1 MPERAKVRFRLS
13 PESFRTVTNHPVVRA
28 KAVEIARR
36 IAAAATAIADAEQVD
51 TDVAVEID
59 VSTGTRPQGRGYAR
73 VTSSNVDAEHGTA
86 ATPRRRV
93 LGRASGLPY
102 NP

>member
-1 MPERAKVRFRLS
+1 MARAKVRFKIS
-13 PESFRTVTNHPVVRA
+13 ANSFREVTNLPVVQA
-28 KAVEIARR
+28 KCQQVAER
-36 IAAAATAIADAEQVD
+36 IASAAVGIAAGEDVD
-51 TDVAVEID
+51 TDITVE
-59 VSTGTRPQGRGYAR
+59 TGTRPSGRGYAR
-73 VTSSNVDAEHGTA
+73 VTSSNADAEHGTA

>member
-1 MPERAKVRFRLS
+1 MAKARVRFKLS
-13 PESFRTVTNHPVVRA
+13 SDSFRTVTNLPSVRA
-28 KAVEIARR
+28 KCAEVAERIAGTAVA
-36 IAAAATAIADAEQVD
+36 IAAAEEVD
-51 TDVAVEID
+51 TTVTVE
-59 VSTGTRPQGRGYAR
+59 TGTRSGGRGYAR

-93 LGRASGLPY
+93 LGRATGMPY

>member
-1 MPERAKVRFRLS
+1 MGRSRARATFRLS
-13 PESFRTVTNHPVVRA
+13 PNSFREVSNLPVVRA
-28 KAVEIARR
+28 KCEQVAHRVASAAVG
-36 IAAAATAIADAEQVD
+36 IAAAEDVD
-51 TDVAVEID
+51 TEVTVE
-59 VSTGTRPQGRGYAR
+59 TGTRPGGRGYAR
-73 VTSSNVDAEHGTA
+73 VVSSNADAEHGTA

>member
-1 MPERAKVRFRLS
+1 MAKARARFRIS
-13 PESFRTVTNHPVVRA
+13 PTSFQTIANLPAVVDKCA
-28 KAVEIARR
+28 EVAER
-36 IAAAATAIADAEQVD
+36 IADATVAIAAAEQVD
-51 TDVAVEID
+51 TVVTVE
-59 VSTGTRPQGRGYAR
+59 TGTRPGGRGFAR
-73 VTSSNVDAEHGTA
+73 VTSSNADAEHGTA

>member
-1 MPERAKVRFRLS
+1 MARSRARATFRLS
-13 PESFRTVTNHPVVRA
+13 PNSFREVAGLPVVRA
-28 KAVEIARR
+28 KCEEVANRIGSAATG
-36 IAAAATAIADAEQVD
+36 IAAAE
-51 TDVAVEID
+51 DVETEVTVE
-59 VSTGTRPQGRGYAR
+59 TGTRPGGRGFAR
-73 VTSSNVDAEHGTA
+73 VSSSNVDAEHGTA

>member
-1 MPERAKVRFRLS
+1 MAKARARFRIS
-13 PESFRTVTNHPVVRA
+13 PSSFRTVTNLPVVQA
-28 KAVEIARR
+28 KCAEVAER
-36 IAAAATAIADAEQVD
+36 IAAATVGIAAAEEVD
-51 TDVAVEID
+51 TTVTVE
-59 VSTGTRPQGRGYAR
+59 TGTRPGGRGYAR
-73 VTSSNVDAEHGTA
+73 VTSSNADAEHGTA

>member
-1 MPERAKVRFRLS
+1 MARSRARATFRLS
-13 PESFRTVTNHPVVRA
+13 PNSFRQVANLPVVRA
-28 KAVEIARR
+28 KCEEVAHRIASAAVA
-36 IAAAATAIADAEQVD
+36 IAAAE
-51 TDVAVEID
+51 DVETEVTVE
-59 VSTGTRPQGRGYAR
+59 TGTRPSGRGFAR
-73 VTSSNVDAEHGTA
+73 VSSSNVDAEHGTA